1 MNKGLIASVVIAIF
15 GISYIIIQPSKESVT
30 AEIKN
35 ITQALGASGKNKKQ
49 AFNPSIDA
57 DAKVDAKEQKVERQQ
72 DGRLVIKGSLPREL
86 KPIREALKQA
96 TSELK
101 QTAID
106 DQQQENELQNSYQE
120 TDRLIAQ
127 ADQLVAE
134 TNQRLGLDTSH
145 IAEAMKADTPLA
157 PEFKAIE
164 TQMDEISRAAL
175 DINKN

>member
-1 MNKGLIASVVIAIF
+1 MNKGLNKGLIAGVVIAIF

-35 ITQALGASGKNKKQ
+35 ITQALGTSEKNKKQ

-57 DAKVDAKEQKVERQQ
+57 DAKEQKVERQQ

-86 KPIREALKQA
+86 KPIREALEQA

-106 DQQQENELQNSYQE
+106 DQQQESELQNSYQE

-145 IAEAMKADTPLA
+145 IAEAMKANTPLA
-157 PEFKAIE
+157 AEFKAIE